1 MWPLST
7 EADVTEKFFK
17 QALDQIISY
26 LRDSNDREKKVLDFH
41 HPRVLKEKIPNFEM
55 VDIEGFIG
63 VGDKIALVTL

>member
-41 HPRVLKEKIPNFEM
+41 HPRVLKENYQIFE
-55 VDIEGFIG
+55 IAHFII
-63 VGDKIALVTL
+63 KKNKRVTLMIR